1 MLYKT
6 YNKNLKNSWTDLTS
20 FPLGN
25 KEVSLSNNPS
35 ISLPSHPLLLLSEA
49 GIVAAKNDGD
59 DGQEKIYAL
68 EVDELFGEQELT
80 IKPLGS
86 SIAYPS
92 YIYGCSILGDGSLML
107 VIDAVS
113 LINQAVEQLT
123 VFTGSKQQSLPPATN
138 IKLPGD
144 AANTNQS
151 RLLPGDAEKW
161 RGESIEVQTSQLP
174 LGSASCIL
182 VVDDSATLRK
192 TIVSTLTRAGYQVI
206 QAGNGV
212 EALQKL
218 RQHPQIDLI
227 ISDVEMPE
235 MDGFQFL
242 DRRRQ
247 EPSLAQIPVVMLT
260 ACRSDKHQQLALA
273 LGATAY
279 LTKPCSQPDLLATVS
294 EKKLSN

>member
-1 MLYKT
+1 
-6 YNKNLKNSWTDLTS
+6 
-20 FPLGN
+20 
-25 KEVSLSNNPS
+25 
-35 ISLPSHPLLLLSEA
+35 
-49 GIVAAKNDGD
+49 
-59 DGQEKIYAL
+59 
-68 EVDELFGEQELT
+68 
-80 IKPLGS
+80 
-86 SIAYPS
+86 
-92 YIYGCSILGDGSLML
+92 
-107 VIDAVS
+107 
-113 LINQAVEQLT
+113 
-123 VFTGSKQQSLPPATN
+123 
-138 IKLPGD
+138 
-144 AANTNQS
+144 
-151 RLLPGDAEKW
+151 
-161 RGESIEVQTSQLP
+161 
-174 LGSASCIL
+174 

>member
-1 MLYKT
+1 MQPPA
-6 YNKNLKNSWTDLTS
+6 N
-20 FPLGN
+20 
-25 KEVSLSNNPS
+25 
-35 ISLPSHPLLLLSEA
+35 
-49 GIVAAKNDGD
+49 AANM
-59 DGQEKIYAL
+59 Q
-68 EVDELFGEQELT
+68 
-80 IKPLGS
+80 
-86 SIAYPS
+86 
-92 YIYGCSILGDGSLML
+92 
-107 VIDAVS
+107 
-113 LINQAVEQLT
+113 
-123 VFTGSKQQSLPPATN
+123 PPATN

-247 EPSLAQIPVVMLT
+247 EPSLARIPVVMLT

-294 EKKLSN
+294 EKKLS